1 MSTLKEPHPLFMGH
15 VITPE
20 TVVVGCDV
28 GKTHHQL
35 HAMDSA
41 MGRLGRRRIHN
52 TRRGVDEA
60 MDWVAGLADDVVLV
74 IDQKASYAALLRY
87 LADRHD
93 ITVVYVTGLQAR
105 RATDLT
111 PGRAKTDRID
121 AEVLASFGRTHGH
134 RLPVLVAED
143 ELTIDMR
150 LLLGRDEDL
159 RCDFNRIINRLRDLL
174 TQYCPDLEQAL
185 GRRLSVKGV
194 LSVLARWGNPAKL
207 ARARAT
213 TITKTI
219 AEHNPRMAA
228 KVAEIVKD
236 ATSQTMNTAGLG
248 TAGRL
253 ISQLAVDALRVTTER
268 NEIQGELTE
277 LAVTH
282 PDYELL
288 MSVPGLG
295 AKTAVRFIAEVGDIK
310 RFPTP
315 GHLASYAGLAP
326 VNRQSGTGLNT
337 VAKDRAGNHRLKNA
351 LFLAAFVASRHDP
364 TAIEFYQQ
372 QRNRGK
378 HHNAA
383 TIAVARKRCN
393 IIWAVL
399 TKQQP
404 YTPQK
409 PPKRC

>member
-1 MSTLKEPHPLFMGH
+1 
-15 VITPE
+15 
-20 TVVVGCDV
+20 
-28 GKTHHQL
+28 
-35 HAMDSA
+35 
-41 MGRLGRRRIHN
+41 
-52 TRRGVDEA
+52 
-60 MDWVAGLADDVVLV
+60 
-74 IDQKASYAALLRY
+74 
-87 LADRHD
+87 
-93 ITVVYVTGLQAR
+93 
-105 RATDLT
+105 
-111 PGRAKTDRID
+111 
-121 AEVLASFGRTHGH
+121 
-134 RLPVLVAED
+134 
-143 ELTIDMR
+143 
-150 LLLGRDEDL
+150 
-159 RCDFNRIINRLRDLL
+159 L

-194 LSVLARWGNPAKL
+194 LSVFARWGNPAEL
-207 ARARAT
+207 ARARAA
-213 TITKTI
+213 TIAKTI

-236 ATSQTMNTAGLG
+236 ATGQTMDTAGLG

-268 NEIQGELTE
+268 DEIQGELSV

-288 MSVPGLG
+288 LSIPEMG
-295 AKTAVRFIAEVGDIK
+295 AKTVVRFIAEVGDIK

-337 VAKDRAGNHRLKNA
+337 VSKDRAGNHRLKNA

-383 TIAVARKRCN
+383 TIAIARKRCN

-399 TKQQP
+399 TKHQP
-404 YTPQK
+404 YNPQQTSQK
-409 PPKRC
+409 VLTT